1 MAAGGG
7 TFTVQN
13 KVLPGAYINFV
24 SKARAVGTMGERG
37 TIAFLWNGDW
47 GEENKIITV
56 ESEDFQKNS
65 MSIFGY
71 NYTDDKMI
79 FLREV
84 FKGAKSAKIYFTG
97 KGTKASA
104 VIGKLTITAVFNGTR
119 GNSIKIVIEKNAD
132 GKSDIYTLIGK
143 EMAEVDVQS
152 VSSIEELKDNDY
164 VRFSGNGDITETAGT
179 NLSGGTNGL
188 VTGNDYSMFLDKVE
202 AEEFTSLI
210 YAGNDEQTKSLFADF
225 TKRLRED
232 EGYKITTVLYNY
244 KKADFEG
251 VISVK
256 NNILTQGI
264 DESSLVYWV
273 GGKNAGAEI
282 NESLTNQKYDG
293 ELEINTSY
301 KKSELKKAIENG
313 EFIFYSDKDEIKVL
327 KDINT
332 FVSVTPNKNSDFSNN
347 QVIRV
352 IDAVA
357 NDTAR
362 IFDTYYLGKVQ
373 NNDIGRDIFK
383 SELINYHQTLQSI
396 QAITNFKSD
405 DIEVTKG
412 VEKGD
417 VIVNEFI
424 EPVGAMDKL
433 YMTCVIE

>member
-104 VIGKLTITAVFNGTR
+104 VIGNLTITAVFNGTR

-132 GKSDIYTLIGK
+132 GKSDIYTLIGE

-256 NNILTQGI
+256 NNVLTQGI